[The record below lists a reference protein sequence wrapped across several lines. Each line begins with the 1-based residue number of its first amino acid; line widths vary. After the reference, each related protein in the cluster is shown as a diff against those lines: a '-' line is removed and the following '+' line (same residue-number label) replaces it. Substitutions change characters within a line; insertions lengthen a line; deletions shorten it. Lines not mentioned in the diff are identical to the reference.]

1 MKLLS
6 LVALSF
12 LVSGSAMSQTVVSG
26 SAIIQGNGNSVAI
39 SGTRIDNHRA
49 VISSAQNSVVIG
61 PGTSVNSSNGS
72 TVIIQGNTIHR
83 EVNRYYHHDRQNR
96 MTIYVDPRT
105 NRFVDII
112 DTSRN
117 VTCTYDVYQQSIRYC
132 R

>member
-12 LVSGSAMSQTVVSG
+12 LISGSAMSQTVVSG

-39 SGTRIDNHRA
+39 SGSRIENHRA

-61 PGTSVNSSNGS
+61 PGTAVNSNGS
-72 TVIIQGNTIHR
+72 TVIIQGNNYNRPPHTYHR
-83 EVNRYYHHDRQNR
+83 HNN

-105 NRFVDII
+105 NRFVEIV

-117 VTCTYDVYQQSIRYC
+117 VTCTYDVYQQAIRYC